1 MQTTRKLSSYRYML
15 LCLFMLLLILVCIPA
30 SVMVGVP
37 VRRPIAR
44 VMKKSIASFVVR
56 KLSLSSQSE
65 VQDQAVRSVAQ
76 WYMQALLAQRYSDMW
91 LVLHPH
97 IRQKWP
103 DEARFAAFWHTRF
116 QDYTLHSFTLGSV
129 RNWPDWTDPD
139 TMQRYTH
146 LMGLS
151 VSLQLTLKRPPRAGV
166 HLPPEDLHPALL
178 LRNLPFILQYQP
190 GPAAYIGKW
199 QVLVGGPADLE
210 APLLPPVVPVH
221 RIVNVP
227 ILVYHHVLPYYSLQP
242 LSDYTH
248 PWVVNTQD
256 FRVQMEYLSTHG
268 YHAITLTRLF
278 DALYYGGPL
287 PAEPIVLTF
296 DDGDEEHYRLVYPI
310 LLQHHFTAMF
320 YIISGQVGW
329 PMRMS
334 WPHIREMLAHGM
346 QIGSHTV
353 NHVDLANLLNVSQ
366 PAAWQELQ
374 QSRQTLQQQLGVV
387 IQQFCYPYGD
397 PFNRGTGYERQIV
410 VAMLAAIGYVG
421 ATTAFGETGI
431 EQDSMQPLALLRIPV
446 YGTEVFSD
454 FVSSLP
460 WR

>member
-1 MQTTRKLSSYRYML
+1 MQTIKKLSASRYML
-15 LCLFMLLLILVCIPA
+15 LCLFMLLLILVCVPA
-30 SVMVGVP
+30 SVALVRP
-37 VRRPIAR
+37 VRRP
-44 VMKKSIASFVVR
+44 VTLVTKKSIASFVVR

-103 DEARFAAFWHTRF
+103 NEALFAAFWHTRF
-116 QDYTLHSFTLGSV
+116 QDYTLHSFTLGNVS
-129 RNWPDWTDPD
+129 NWPDWTDPD

-151 VSLQLTLKRPPRAGV
+151 VSLQLTFKHPPRSGSQ
-166 HLPPEDLHPALL
+166 LPPEDLHPASL
-178 LRNLPFILQYQP
+178 LRNLPFILQYQA
-190 GPAAYIGKW
+190 GSGAYLGKW

-210 APLLPPVVPVH
+210 TPILPPVVPVH
-221 RIVNVP
+221 RTVHVP
-227 ILVYHHVLPYYSLQP
+227 ILIYHHVLPDYSLQP

-248 PWVVNTQD
+248 TWVVNTQD
-256 FRVQMEYLSTHG
+256 FRAQMDYLSTHG
-268 YHAITLTRLF
+268 YHVITLTRMF

-287 PAEPIVLTF
+287 PAKPIVLTF

-329 PMRMS
+329 SMRMS

-353 NHVDLANLLNVSQ
+353 NHVDLATLLNVSQ
-366 PAAWQELQ
+366 PAAWQELE

-397 PFNRGTGYERQIV
+397 PFNRGTWYERQIV

-431 EQDSMQPLALLRIPV
+431 AQDSTQPLALLRIPV
-446 YGTEVFSD
+446 YGTEFFSD

-460 WR
+460 WG

>member
-1 MQTTRKLSSYRYML
+1 MQTAGKYLPYSYML
-15 LCLFMLLLILVCIPA
+15 LCLFMLLLL
-30 SVMVGVP
+30 P
-37 VRRPIAR
+37 VYVSSSAVAIAPPRRP
-44 VMKKSIASFVVR
+44 VPMVTKKS
-56 KLSLSSQSE
+56 SLSFSLRKMSATSQSE
-65 VQDQAVRSVAQ
+65 VQTLAVRSVAA
-76 WYMQALLAQRYSDMW
+76 WYMQALLAQRYDDMW

-97 IRQKWP
+97 IHQKWP
-103 DEARFAAFWHTRF
+103 NEAAFAAFWHKRF
-116 QDYTLHSFTLGSV
+116 QDYTLHSFTLGGV

-151 VSLQLTLKRPPRAGV
+151 VSLHLTLKHPPRSGV
-166 HLPPEDLHPALL
+166 QLPPENLHPASL
-178 LRNLPFILQYQP
+178 LRNLPFIVQYQRAL
-190 GPAAYIGKW
+190 PAYMSKW

-210 APLLPPVVPVH
+210 APILPPITP
-221 RIVNVP
+221 IGKIKQVP

-248 PWVVNTQD
+248 PWVVNTED
-256 FRVQMEYLSTHG
+256 FRLQMDYLSVHG
-268 YHAITLTRLF
+268 YHAITLNRLF

-287 PAEPIVLTF
+287 PTKPIILTF

-334 WPHIREMLAHGM
+334 WPQIREMLAHGM

-353 NHVDLANLLNVSQ
+353 NHVDLASLLNVSQ
-366 PAAWQELQ
+366 LAAWQELQ
-374 QSRQTLQQQLGVV
+374 QSRQTLEHHLGIV

-397 PFNRGTGYERQIV
+397 PFNRGTWYERQVV
-410 VAMLAAIGYVG
+410 VAMLASIGYVG
-421 ATTAFGETGI
+421 ATTAFGETGS
-431 EQDSMQPLALLRIPV
+431 EQDSTQPLALLRIPV
-446 YGTEVFSD
+446 YGTEAFPA
-454 FVSSLP
+454 FMNNLP
-460 WR
+460 WH